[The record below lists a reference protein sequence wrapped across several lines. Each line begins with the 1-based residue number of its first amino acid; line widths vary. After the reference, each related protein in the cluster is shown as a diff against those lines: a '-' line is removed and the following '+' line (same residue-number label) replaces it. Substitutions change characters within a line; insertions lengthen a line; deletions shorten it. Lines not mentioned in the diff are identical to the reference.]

1 LIGQAGAESSA
12 TLMVGDSV
20 IDWRTAHAA
29 SVRSCTVRYGFGFDG
44 FPADAATDADAF
56 VDAPAELLGLL

>member
-1 LIGQAGAESSA
+1 MERSGVPPLR

-29 SVRSCTVRYGFGFDG
+29 GVRSCIARYGFGFDG
-44 FPADAATDADAF
+44 FPLEIAQREDQFIDRPAD
-56 VDAPAELLGLL
+56 LLALI